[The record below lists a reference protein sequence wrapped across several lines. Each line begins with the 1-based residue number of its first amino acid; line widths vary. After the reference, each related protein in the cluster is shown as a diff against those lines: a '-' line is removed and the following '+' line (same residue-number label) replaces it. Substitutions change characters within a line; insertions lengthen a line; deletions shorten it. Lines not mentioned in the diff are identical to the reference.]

1 MIVFEDSLAHDK
13 TWAAFGDSNHLNLH
27 IEWRTEE
34 EIIKVG
40 KRIGVRYFVRTKGR
54 GWHPNIDS
62 ASRRLV
68 FIIAYVCSQLCF
80 RAMDAECMW
89 NEPDTPYT
97 FSLYMS
103 MNGAHVIPWNHF
115 VLRRIYS
122 QSQYWGI
129 TCIGRTNDNEGC
141 WFTLTIAYLRS
152 VLCNQSLS
160 LLYVGGGHGRFPV
173 QGVSIKLRLQG
184 KIGYGEMRFLS
195 WMRVQ
200 LLDALKDNWKEQKW
214 IEGSVSCFLRI
225 GG

>member
-1 MIVFEDSLAHDK
+1 MENWRRNYKSRKKDSC
-13 TWAAFGDSNHLNLH
+13 
-27 IEWRTEE
+27 
-34 EIIKVG
+34 
-40 KRIGVRYFVRTKGR
+40 VRYFIRTEGS

-62 ASRRLV
+62 AFRRLV

-141 WFTLTIAYLRS
+141 WYKLTIAYMHS
-152 VLCNQSLS
+152 VLYIGLWIHCGGCVCVCVCVWDV
-160 LLYVGGGHGRFPV
+160 LLFRVLCLFVVR
-173 QGVSIKLRLQG
+173 
-184 KIGYGEMRFLS
+184 GE
-195 WMRVQ
+195 
-200 LLDALKDNWKEQKW
+200 E
-214 IEGSVSCFLRI
+214 
-225 GG
+225 

>member
-89 NEPDTPYT
+89 NEPDTPHT

-141 WFTLTIAYLRS
+141 WYKLTIAYMHS
-152 VLCNQSLS
+152 VLYIGLWIHCGGCVCVCVCVWDV
-160 LLYVGGGHGRFPV
+160 LLFRVLCLFVVR
-173 QGVSIKLRLQG
+173 
-184 KIGYGEMRFLS
+184 GE
-195 WMRVQ
+195 
-200 LLDALKDNWKEQKW
+200 E
-214 IEGSVSCFLRI
+214 
-225 GG
+225 